1 MNNTFLEK
9 EKKRRKIKTF
19 FQCENQKN
27 RTFLLE
33 KRGKI
38 KKVNNRKK
46 EDILIGHMSYLT
58 AMMKEKI
65 SIIMG
70 RTGKDGI

>member
-1 MNNTFLEK
+1 MKNTILEK
-9 EKKRRKIKTF
+9 EKKRRKMKTF

-33 KRGKI
+33 KKRE
-38 KKVNNRKK
+38 NK
-46 EDILIGHMSYLT
+46 ESEETKEQDMLTGHMSYLT
-58 AMMKEKI
+58 LMMKEKI